1 MQEGVERRR
10 TTWRKFDA
18 TTRTHHVAV
27 DGDESPPNVLRLG
40 DIRGIFPARDIRGI
54 FVVY

>member
-1 MQEGVERRR
+1 MQEGVERR

-18 TTRTHHVAV
+18 TMHTHHVAV